1 MVGNLERFQ
10 QNYNRIKMD
19 TIMLHSRKYVSNSTY
34 VQLSNFP
41 TAVVFG
47 NNNSNPYDHILS
59 SKPPNLYRN
68 SGPSV
73 YVCNFLQWLLKLWR
87 TGLKAFYEK
96 LFPLTTRLLF
106 RWGWSKITF
115 LWLMRLFIFWKW
127 KWRRKETTGSCPLN
141 RILIKLMIELKGIM
155 WFQESNSIGTALPS
169 HIIFFAD
176 DALLFLKAELQNW
189 KSILEVYGVAS
200 GQRVNQGKR
209 LFSRRYLIDMILF
222 VMHNKTIRKELWFLF
237 VKPISWLSKRL
248 FFFFLNQTWKF
259 WLLKPMIIGLSR
271 WFEWE

>member
-73 YVCNFLQWLLKLWR
+73 YVRNFSQWLLKLWR

-96 LFPLTTRLLF
+96 LFPLTNRLLF

-127 KWRRKETTGSCPLN
+127 RRKETTGSWPLN
-141 RILIKLMIELKGIM
+141 RILIKLAWRTAGMSLFSTNHDM
-155 WFQESNSIGTALPS
+155 VLYPALSSDSESLESPGSPSGGCNRPQLPKCS
-169 HIIFFAD
+169 SSTQTNGVYLAD
-176 DALLFLKAELQNW
+176 D
-189 KSILEVYGVAS
+189 GVVWS
-200 GQRVNQGKR
+200 KRRRKR
-209 LFSRRYLIDMILF
+209 LR
-222 VMHNKTIRKELWFLF
+222 
-237 VKPISWLSKRL
+237 
-248 FFFFLNQTWKF
+248 
-259 WLLKPMIIGLSR
+259 
-271 WFEWE
+271 